1 MALKVGDK
9 AAAVKLSPEP
19 KQWLDLGDEIG
30 KQKILLL
37 FFPLAFS
44 GVCTKEM
51 CTMRDDW
58 SKWSTLGVKVYGVSV
73 DSPFVNKKFAEDN
86 KLPFPLLS
94 DFNRD
99 AAKAYG
105 VLMDD
110 LIGLKNVSKR
120 AAFVID
126 RKGRIAY
133 AWEGANPGVEPNYE
147 EVRKAVQNAA

>member
-19 KQWLDLGDEIG
+19 KQWINLGDEIG

-58 SKWSTLGVKVYGVSV
+58 SKWSTLGVKVYGISV
-73 DSPFVNKKFAEDN
+73 DSPFVNRKFAEDN
-86 KLPFPLLS
+86 KLPFPLMS
-94 DFNRD
+94 DFNRE
-99 AAKAYG
+99 AAQAYG
-105 VLMDD
+105 VLMED

-120 AAFVID
+120 AAFVI
-126 RKGRIAY
+126 GRDGKIAY
-133 AWEGANPGVEPNYE
+133 AWEGENPGVEPNYE

>member
-9 AAAVKLSPEP
+9 AAAAKLSPEP
-19 KQWLDLGDEIG
+19 KQWIDLGDEIG
-30 KQKILLL
+30 KQKI

-44 GVCTKEM
+44 GVCTREL

-58 SKWSTLGVKVYGVSV
+58 SKWAALGVKVYGVSV

-105 VLMDD
+105 VLMED

-126 RKGRIAY
+126 RSGTIAY
-133 AWEGANPGVEPNYE
+133 AWEGENPGVEPNYE